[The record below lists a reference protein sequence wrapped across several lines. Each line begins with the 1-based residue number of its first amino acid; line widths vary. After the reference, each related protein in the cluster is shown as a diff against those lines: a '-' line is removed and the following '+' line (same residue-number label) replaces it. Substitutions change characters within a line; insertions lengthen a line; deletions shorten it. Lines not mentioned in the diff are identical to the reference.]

1 MQTIHLKTSKSFIE
15 REDFSQSKKVIEK
28 FIESCLQLDI
38 SIFEPYMDE
47 DDVFEDKEKYMFLGD
62 LKRSFDNI
70 RNLAESDFNITIED
84 RKCNGCSLGKMV
96 KHFEVFNNKANSY
109 IGSFGFL
116 IDVENGILKNIY
128 RCLRYRETKEVF
140 VKPEG
145 LPGIFIKRHIEPD
158 LLK

>member
-1 MQTIHLKTSKSFIE
+1 METIHLKTSKSFIE
-15 REDFSQSKKVIEK
+15 REDFSQSKKVIDK
-28 FIESCLQLDI
+28 FIESSLQLDI

-47 DDVFEDKEKYMFLGD
+47 DDVFEDKEKYMFLAD

-84 RKCNGCSLGKMV
+84 RKCNGCSSGKMV
-96 KHFEVFNNKANSY
+96 KHFEVFNKKTNSY

-128 RCLRYRETKEVF
+128 RCLRYKETKKVF

-145 LPGIFIKRHIEPD
+145 LPGIFIKKHIEPD

>member
-1 MQTIHLKTSKSFIE
+1 METIHLKTSKSFIE

-28 FIESCLQLDI
+28 FIESCMQLDI
-38 SIFEPYMDE
+38 SIFEPYMHE
-47 DDVFEDKEKYMFLGD
+47 DDVFADKEKYRFLAD
-62 LKRSFDNI
+62 LNKSFDNI
-70 RNLAESDFNITIED
+70 GSLTQNDFHLTIED
-84 RKCNGCSLGKMV
+84 RKCNGCSLGKTV
-96 KHFEVFNNKANSY
+96 KHFEVFDNKTNSY

-116 IDVENGILKNIY
+116 IDVKNGMLKNIY
-128 RCLRYRETKEVF
+128 RCLRYKETKEVF

>member
-28 FIESCLQLDI
+28 FIVSCKQLDI
-38 SIFEPYMDE
+38 SIFEPYMHE
-47 DDVFEDKEKYMFLGD
+47 DDVFEDKEKYTFLAD
-62 LKRSFDNI
+62 LKRSFDKV
-70 RNLAESDFNITIED
+70 RNLTDSDFKVTLDD

-96 KHFEVFNNKANSY
+96 KHFEVVNNRTNNY

-116 IDVENGILKNIY
+116 IDVENGMLKNIY
-128 RCLRYRETKEVF
+128 RCLLYKETEKVF

-145 LPGIFIKRHIEPD
+145 LPGIFTKRHIEPD
-158 LLK
+158 FLA